1 MKQRF
6 RSILS
11 ILFLALFTSWL
22 IFYITVHVDDF
33 KIIPSLS
40 WPPALLLALV
50 ILAESYAS
58 GLFIKAVMTHFNIN
72 LGFNEWYGLSVV
84 TRFWNILL
92 PFRGGAGVRA
102 VYLKKIHKFPLTDFF
117 ATMLS
122 LYFLIFLVNS
132 AIGILCMLIL
142 YAINDIFLMPL
153 FIFFLGFFL
162 VMLGIVWFSPRIP
175 ESRYAIWHKIS
186 RAANAWHGIR
196 TNTLLMRQLTIIT
209 LLNSA
214 VGLLTVY
221 FSYVSFGASIT
232 IFQCLL
238 ISTLFNFTSMINI
251 TPGALGVVESVMIL
265 TAQLFEI
272 RPAESLLAAALI
284 RAVHMTLMFT
294 LGIMFNYR
302 LGLKLRDQ
310 FALAKQT
317 E

>member
-11 ILFLALFTSWL
+11 FFSLVFFISWL
-22 IFYITVHVDDF
+22 IYYVTAHIDDF
-33 KIIPSLS
+33 KIIYSLS
-40 WPPALLLALV
+40 WPPAIILALV

-58 GLFIKAVMTHFNIN
+58 GLFIKVVMKHFNIN
-72 LGFNEWYGLSVV
+72 LGFNEWYGLSVI
-84 TRFWNILL
+84 TRFWNIIL

-102 VYLKKIHKFPLTDFF
+102 IYLKKIHQFPLTDFF

-132 AIGILCMLIL
+132 AIGMLCMFFL
-142 YAINDIFLMPL
+142 YVRNDTFLTPL

-162 VMLGIVWFSPRIP
+162 AMLGMVFFTPKVRG
-175 ESRYAIWHKIS
+175 SRYAFWDKIC

-196 TNTLLMRQLTIIT
+196 TNTPLMRNLTIIT

-214 VGLLTVY
+214 VGLFTVY
-221 FSYVSFGASIT
+221 FSYASFGSKIT

-238 ISTLFNFTSMINI
+238 ISTLFNFTSMINV
-251 TPGALGVVESVMIL
+251 TPGALGIVESVMIL
-265 TAQLFEI
+265 TAQLFQI
-272 RPAESLLAAALI
+272 QPAESLLAAALI
-284 RAVHMTLMFT
+284 RVVHMALMFA
-294 LGIMFNYR
+294 LGIIFNYR
-302 LGLKLRDQ
+302 MGLKLREQ
-310 FALAKQT
+310 LADPKQA